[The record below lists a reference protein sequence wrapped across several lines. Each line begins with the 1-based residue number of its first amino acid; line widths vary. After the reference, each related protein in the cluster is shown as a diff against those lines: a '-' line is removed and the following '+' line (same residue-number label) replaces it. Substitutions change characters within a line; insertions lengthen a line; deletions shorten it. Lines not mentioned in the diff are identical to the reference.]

1 MTKTAITTESKDL
14 NAEGLRVEGLRVVL
28 GERAVLDGLDLRI
41 ELGERVVL
49 VGRSGSGK
57 STLLRVLA
65 GFQAADTGDVHLC
78 GAALV
83 VNGRHLVP
91 PQKRPVGSL
100 FQGGGLWPHMTVRR
114 TLEFALRHRGVPR
127 SERKA
132 RVQELVEMVELV
144 GYEDRL
150 PGTLSGGE
158 AQRLGL
164 ARALSTRPRLLLLD
178 EPLGPLDAELRESL
192 LSMLDRLRDDL
203 GFAALHVTHDP
214 GEARGPRTRTVRL
227 VDGALVDGALVDG
240 APVDGA
246 LHNGESG
253 GDSPSSDAAS
263 APAAERS

>member
-1 MTKTAITTESKDL
+1 MTQTKKANTTDPEAAR
-14 NAEGLRVEGLRVVL
+14 NAGARDAGLRVEGLRVVL
-28 GERAVLDGLDLRI
+28 GERAVLDGLDLEI

-65 GFQAADTGDVHLC
+65 GFQAADAGDVHLC
-78 GAALV
+78 GTALV
-83 VNGRHLVP
+83 ANGRHLVP
-91 PQKRPVGSL
+91 PQARPVGSL

-114 TLEFALRHRGVPR
+114 TLDFALKHRGVPR
-127 SERKA
+127 SERPA
-132 RVQELVEMVELV
+132 RVRELVERVELV

-164 ARALSTRPRLLLLD
+164 ARALSTQPRLLLLD

-192 LSMLDRLRDDL
+192 STMLDRLRDEY

-214 GEARGPRTRTVRL
+214 GEARGSRTRTVRL
-227 VDGALVDGALVDG
+227 VDGVLVDA
-240 APVDGA
+240 
-246 LHNGESG
+246 
-253 GDSPSSDAAS
+253 SPTGTD
-263 APAAERS
+263 E